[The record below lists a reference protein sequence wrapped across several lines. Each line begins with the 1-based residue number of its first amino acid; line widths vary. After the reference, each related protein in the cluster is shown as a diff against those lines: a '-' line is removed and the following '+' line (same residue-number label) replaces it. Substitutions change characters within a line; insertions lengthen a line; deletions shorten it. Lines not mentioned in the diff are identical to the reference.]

1 MSMTSKQN
9 LTEEIEFQ
17 AEQTNPRLT
26 ITDDMQPALYVG
38 HKIDIRDRDPSNMND
53 HVKVN
58 VQGPRFLFPN
68 HDHFYSFFAQ
78 TVSGFV
84 KQEELLKTKRIQ
96 YTSCFFLVQ
105 FNSIQFFFTLL

>member
-17 AEQTNPRLT
+17 AEQTKPRLT

-58 VQGPRFLFPN
+58 VQDPRFLFPN
-68 HDHFYSFFAQ
+68 IIFIA
-78 TVSGFV
+78 
-84 KQEELLKTKRIQ
+84 
-96 YTSCFFLVQ
+96 FLQ
-105 FNSIQFFFTLL
+105 RLFRA